1 MRITLLLI
9 AGLALAAGCQQEAAV
24 SALPPP
30 NFNGPLIESRPEA
43 ISRVAVGEPALPPM
57 AAPEV
62 RAVPARPRVTMAG
75 IPRDWIPVVEARPW
89 RWIVI
94 HHSATSFG
102 SAAIIDRWHRD
113 RGFDELGYHFVIGNG
128 TNSGD
133 GQVEVGPRWPVQK
146 HGAHDRTPDN
156 RFNEFG
162 IGICL
167 VGNFDITHPTARQM
181 QSVAKLVAFLMKTY
195 HIPPERVLGHG
206 DTKATEC
213 PGRNMSVAEVRVM
226 AGRILAE
233 NGVAAPPDNVAEAGG
248 DLMVD
253 SPGK

>member
-1 MRITLLLI
+1 MRISIIIL
-9 AGLALAAGCQQEAAV
+9 GLSILAGCAQQSAV
-24 SALPPP
+24 TTLPPP
-30 NFNGPLIESRPEA
+30 NFSGPLITQPA
-43 ISRVAVGEPALPPM
+43 PAPVAIAPISRALPAMP
-57 AAPEV
+57 AP
-62 RAVPARPRVTMAG
+62 RPRFAPARPQYTIAG
-75 IPRDWIPVVEARPW
+75 IPRDWYPLAEARPW

-167 VGNFDITHPTARQM
+167 VGNFDITRPTPRQM
-181 QSVAKLVAFLMKTY
+181 QSVAKLVAFLMRTY
-195 HIPPERVLGHG
+195 HIPPDRVLGHG

-213 PGRNMSVAEVRVM
+213 PGRNMSVAEVRRM

-233 NGVAAPPDNVAEAGG
+233 AGDPSPAANNVADAEGE
-248 DLMVD
+248 LMLE
-253 SPGK
+253 GRK